1 MLILLIN
8 HKLSL
13 SISPNTFCCV
23 IITDNMMHY
32 TSYSYFHCE
41 LLRYFYFN
49 FIKNVLFLHLLS
61 PLNPVLEFFWG
72 MFFSPIIF
80 MLKVSWLE
88 WILPCQKSELPLCH
102 GTSCCRHNF
111 VKTAIWHTKQT
122 QLFIFLTSF
131 NFFFFFQIRPLTG
144 REGGKKKRVF
154 WSFSL
159 ISKLNKII
167 FLPRQKYNL
176 LDKFLFD
183 YSKKFPNLPKFS

>member
-13 SISPNTFCCV
+13 SIFPNTFCCV
-23 IITDNMMHY
+23 IITHNMMHY

-41 LLRYFYFN
+41 LLRYFYFINN
-49 FIKNVLFLHLLS
+49 FLFLHLLS

-72 MFFSPIIF
+72 MFFSPIMF

-88 WILPCQKSELPLCH
+88 WILPCRKSKLTLCH

-131 NFFFFFQIRPLTG
+131 NFFFFSNQTFNWKG
-144 REGGKKKRVF
+144 RGGKKRKEPFGHSV
-154 WSFSL
+154 SF
-159 ISKLNKII
+159 LN
-167 FLPRQKYNL
+167 
-176 LDKFLFD
+176 
-183 YSKKFPNLPKFS
+183 